1 MRQLLH
7 VIAFALLAALL
18 HLSAPALGR
27 AQVGAESPL
36 RLATNRQGDVDVIP
50 VDRLMRAVKRSNLRS
65 GPGTHYDK
73 VGVLEVGQQV
83 RVTGEVGGWLRV
95 EMPNG
100 RTAFVYAPLL
110 GDVTSSG
117 EPTAAERLF
126 WQSVKDSGDAADI
139 RAYLD
144 RYPQG
149 TFSVLARNW
158 LGRLQAQGR
167 ASDGGR
173 LVQNVEAAH
182 RAVWQIHNVKP
193 GETFDEKKGHY
204 QGTAFAIAP
213 SNFIINAHVLL
224 GLLERD
230 DSLAATS
237 LLQDGNPAKL
247 KVKQVLAVNVA
258 HDLALLETGQRVDD
272 YLRFID
278 EDALGPGEQLFV
290 MGYLDGFTRQAVP
303 DGIVYED
310 VFSFAV
316 ATDHRDLSG
325 MSGSPILNAG
335 GRVVGVGDVG
345 DGNMLHGVKVTYV
358 KAFIAGESGTVCS
371 QHASLQSCLL
381 AGAKQVKEM
390 AAGGDLQ
397 AIYQLGTW
405 ISNVNRIDPEL
416 GLDIDS
422 LVEAVRQGYAPAE
435 DDLAFLYAKNDDLEK
450 AFALYKRAAEKGL
463 PGSVFEL
470 GRYYFNGWG
479 TQKDMVL
486 GRFWIKKSSDQGFL
500 PAMDYLKKFGG

>member
-50 VDRLMRAVKRSNLRS
+50 VSRLMRAVKRANLRS
-65 GPGTHYDK
+65 GPATHFDK
-73 VGVLEVGQQV
+73 AGLLEVGQQV
-83 RVTGEVGGWLRV
+83 RVTGEVGDWLRIEV
-95 EMPNG
+95 SNG

-110 GDVTSSG
+110 AAATPSA

-158 LGRLQAQGR
+158 LGRLQGQGQ
-167 ASDGGR
+167 ATDGGR
-173 LVQNVEAAH
+173 PVRIVEEAH

-193 GETFDEKKGHY
+193 GETFGKRKDHSR
-204 QGTAFAIAP
+204 GTAFAIGP
-213 SNFIINAHVLL
+213 TNFITDVHVLL
-224 GLLERD
+224 GLLRRD
-230 DSLAATS
+230 DSLAATT
-237 LLQDGNPAKL
+237 LLQDGNPLQL
-247 KVKQVLAVNVA
+247 KVKQVLAINVA
-258 HDLALLETGQRVDD
+258 HDLALLETGQRVEE

-278 EDALGPGEQLFV
+278 EDAPGLDEQLWV
-290 MGYLDGFTRQAVP
+290 MGYLDGLTRQEIAN
-303 DGIVYED
+303 GIVYED
-310 VFSFAV
+310 IFNFVV
-316 ATDHRDLSG
+316 ATDFPDLDG
-325 MSGSPILNAG
+325 MSGSPVLNSE
-335 GRVVGVGDVG
+335 GRVAGVGYFAE
-345 DGNMLHGVKVTYV
+345 GNMLYGVKINHV
-358 KAFIAGESGTVCS
+358 KAFVAGESGTVCS
-371 QHASLQSCLL
+371 RHASLQTCLL
-381 AGAKQVKEM
+381 AGARQVEDM
-390 AAGGDLQ
+390 AAAGDVQ
-397 AIYQLGTW
+397 AIYELGDW
-405 ISNVNRIDPEL
+405 PSNVNRIDSSIGVDIHSL
-416 GLDIDS
+416 DDAAHKGYVHAVFGLA
-422 LVEAVRQGYAPAE
+422 L
-435 DDLAFLYAKNDDLEK
+435 LYEKNDDFEK
-450 AFALYKRAAEKGL
+450 AFALFKQAAEKGH

-486 GRFWIKKSSDQGFL
+486 GRFWLNKSSDQGFL
-500 PAMDYLKKFGG
+500 PAKEYLKKFGG